1 MDFMDFTL
9 DDLKFELNKAEEEL
23 KTIPVDTFVLNP
35 KIFELTESI
44 KEIKTAIDAKEE
56 KENEQT
62 AD

>member
-23 KTIPVDTFVLNP
+23 KAIPVDTFVLNP

-44 KEIKTAIDAKEE
+44 KEIKTAINAKEE

>member
-56 KENEQT
+56 KENEQR

>member
-23 KTIPVDTFVLNP
+23 KSIPVDTFVLNP

>member
-23 KTIPVDTFVLNP
+23 KAIPIDTFVLNP

>member
-1 MDFMDFTL
+1 MDFTL

-23 KTIPVDTFVLNP
+23 KSISVDTFVLNP
-35 KIFELTESI
+35 KIFELTKSI

>member
-23 KTIPVDTFVLNP
+23 KAIPIDTFVFNP

>member
-23 KTIPVDTFVLNP
+23 KAIPVDTFVLNP

>member
-23 KTIPVDTFVLNP
+23 KSISVDTFVLNP
-35 KIFELTESI
+35 KIFELTKSI

>member
-1 MDFMDFTL
+1 MDFMNFTL

-23 KTIPVDTFVLNP
+23 KAIPVDTFVLNP
-35 KIFELTESI
+35 KISELTESI
-44 KEIKTAIDAKEE
+44 KEIKAAIDTKEE

>member
-1 MDFMDFTL
+1 MDFMNFTL

-23 KTIPVDTFVLNP
+23 KAIPVDTFVLNP

-44 KEIKTAIDAKEE
+44 KEIKAAIDAKEE